1 MNSTLPFALCSKKKG
16 IDEIKN
22 FNLDSFFTN
31 IDLIYYVC
39 IENMPRK
46 YSGPLRQG
54 EKSAKTPKTFVKKL
68 VPSAPK
74 SMANMTKLIKSIQL
88 REQETNYKTIKQTT
102 GALNHN
108 TITAFPL
115 WSSTTSVFPA
125 QGTSDGARIGDRIYP
140 KGIRVRMALDVP
152 YDRKNVKCKAYFLP
166 YNSDQGNPTT
176 YSQLFHSVSGNSR
189 LDPIQFKRWK
199 GIKYLGTFKPRD
211 MNASIYTT
219 YAGNEGQPSAGTKAT
234 NTASI
239 YINRFIKINRKV
251 WFNSD
256 SSLQPSNLKEN
267 GVVLLLPYATINTT
281 ENDNVILSTESAF
294 TVYFKD
300 I

>member
-1 MNSTLPFALCSKKKG
+1 
-16 IDEIKN
+16 
-22 FNLDSFFTN
+22 
-31 IDLIYYVC
+31 
-39 IENMPRK
+39 MPRK
-46 YSGPLRQG
+46 YSGPLRPG
-54 EKSAKTPKTFVKKL
+54 EKSAKTPKTYVKKL
-68 VPSAPK
+68 VQSAPK

-88 REQETNYKTIKQTT
+88 KEQETNYKTIKQTT
-102 GALNHN
+102 GALNHDS
-108 TITAFPL
+108 ITAFPL
-115 WSSTTSVFPA
+115 WSSSISVFPA
-125 QGTSDGARIGDRIYP
+125 QGTSDGGRIGDRIFP
-140 KGIRVRMALDVP
+140 KGIRVRMCLDVP
-152 YDRKNVKCKAYFLP
+152 YDRKNVKVKAYFLP
-166 YNSDQGNPTT
+166 YNSDQGNPTS
-176 YSQLFHSVSGNSR
+176 YASLFHNVAGNSR

-211 MNASIYTT
+211 MNASIFYT
-219 YAGNEGQPSAGTKAT
+219 YPGNEGSVSAATKAT

-267 GVVLLLPYATINTT
+267 GVILLLPYATINTST
-281 ENDNVILSTESAF
+281 LDNVILSTESAF